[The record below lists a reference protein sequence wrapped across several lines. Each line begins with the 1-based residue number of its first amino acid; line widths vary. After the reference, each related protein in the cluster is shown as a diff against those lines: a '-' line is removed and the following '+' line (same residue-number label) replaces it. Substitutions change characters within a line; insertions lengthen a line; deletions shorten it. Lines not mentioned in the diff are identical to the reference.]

1 MDPVEQH
8 QALRDNYTSQSAI
21 FIKNAKGQHI
31 MFANN
36 TFDSNIGI
44 HGGAIHIDNIKQG
57 APDEDSKRYSPFTY
71 FKNNTFT
78 RNMAYFEGNAIFVE
92 GAQRTRSDRDF
103 VRNDNLL

>member
-1 MDPVEQH
+1 
-8 QALRDNYTSQSAI
+8 
-21 FIKNAKGQHI
+21 

-57 APDEDSKRYSPFTY
+57 ASDEDSKQYSPFIY
-71 FKNNTFT
+71 FQNNTFT
-78 RNMAYFEGNAIFVE
+78 RNMAYFEGNAIAVS

-103 VRNDNLL
+103 VRNDSLL

>member
-1 MDPVEQH
+1 
-8 QALRDNYTSQSAI
+8 
-21 FIKNAKGQHI
+21 

-57 APDEDSKRYSPFTY
+57 ASDEDSKQYSPFIY
-71 FKNNTFT
+71 FQNNTFT
-78 RNMAYFEGNAIFVE
+78 RNMAYFEGNAIAVS

-103 VRNDNLL
+103 VRNDSLLQVVITDCTFKKNYGMNVAIGGAVSIDGR